1 MKQAESSRGDEEVE
15 LGAMT
20 GPTGSTQQ
28 GCVQSRL
35 GIGCLLITVFLVPS
49 VLPGLSKVARGETGP
64 TAMPNRAMSEAPS
77 QVPLRYYGPDP
88 TETYFLPRDVFPPS
102 PETALFGTVE
112 SQAAGQDRA
121 VSGVRAA
128 GVAFGTS
135 GQSQRMPP
143 PRFVFPE
150 AEATDWEPAPSE
162 SAGWTPRPWA
172 WLNPTQFLHPSPP
185 EPDGGF
191 VITEEPVAT
200 LEPLA
205 MTPRGIR
212 PHKEG
217 FFQKLSLTGTWLDRG
232 TDTNDFGET
241 EADLFATFAL
251 PAPYREWPV
260 LLTPGFNFRMLDGP
274 ATADLPP
281 RLYEAYF
288 DVTWVPRWNARWTS
302 IIGVAPGVYSDFE
315 TSDHALRITGKALAR
330 YDWHPDQLQLIF
342 GVLYLDRYD
351 ITWLPAGG
359 LIWMPDAGRKYEFL
373 FPQPKLAH
381 RILCTDRFEDWFY
394 IGAEIGGNSYVTE
407 TVGAITLRGY
417 RIYLGLE
424 RKLDG
429 GAGFRLEL
437 GYVTGREIEFESQQA
452 PIEASDT
459 AMIRGGVTF

>member
-1 MKQAESSRGDEEVE
+1 MQLLHSSSPE
-15 LGAMT
+15 
-20 GPTGSTQQ
+20 
-28 GCVQSRL
+28 
-35 GIGCLLITVFLVPS
+35 
-49 VLPGLSKVARGETGP
+49 
-64 TAMPNRAMSEAPS
+64 PNRGLIIA
-77 QVPLRYYGPDP
+77 
-88 TETYFLPRDVFPPS
+88 
-102 PETALFGTVE
+102 
-112 SQAAGQDRA
+112 
-121 VSGVRAA
+121 
-128 GVAFGTS
+128 
-135 GQSQRMPP
+135 
-143 PRFVFPE
+143 
-150 AEATDWEPAPSE
+150 
-162 SAGWTPRPWA
+162 
-172 WLNPTQFLHPSPP
+172 
-185 EPDGGF
+185 
-191 VITEEPVAT
+191 EEPVAT

-205 MTPRGIR
+205 MTPQGIR

-232 TDTNDFGET
+232 TDANDFGET
-241 EADLFATFAL
+241 EVDLFATFAL

-274 ATADLPP
+274 STADLPP

-302 IIGVAPGVYSDFE
+302 IIGVAPGIYSDFE

-330 YDWHPDQLQLIF
+330 YDWHPDQLQLLF

-437 GYVTGREIEFESQQA
+437 GYVTGREIEFETQQA
-452 PIEASDT
+452 PIEARNT
-459 AMIRGGVTF
+459 AMIRGGFTF